1 MSVHLPAFDFI
12 ERVKLHDSVEGVVS
26 DLHGEASRVG
36 IERLIVCGVP
46 APGQPFGPE
55 ILGSVWS
62 PDWLQRYVERDYFP
76 HDPVAQWAGRTT
88 EPFRWS
94 AVPGNG
100 PWTAAANQF
109 MGEAAEH
116 GMVDGFV
123 VPMFSPHEWQANVSF
138 ATSRPL
144 DASSHDLAALHLM
157 AIYATNRLRRLTG
170 RLDEPPSLLTGR
182 EAECLTW
189 IAAGKTVDDIAT
201 ILGLSRLTIQ
211 THLRN
216 VRLKLNAATIAQ
228 AVAEGIRTG
237 AVRI

>member
-1 MSVHLPAFDFI
+1 MSVNLRPFDFI
-12 ERVKLHDSVEGVVS
+12 ERVKLHDTVDEVVA
-26 DLHGEASRVG
+26 DLYREASQVG
-36 IERLIVCGVP
+36 IEGLIVCGVP

-55 ILGSVWS
+55 IMGCVWNQ
-62 PDWLQRYVERDYFP
+62 DWFHRYVEREYFP

-94 AVPGNG
+94 AVPDPAMRTDMTGR
-100 PWTAAANQF
+100 F

-123 VPMFSPHEWQANVSF
+123 VPMFSPRQWQANVSF
-138 ATSRPL
+138 ATSRAL
-144 DASSHDLAALHLM
+144 DASPVDLAALHLM
-157 AIYATNRLRRLTG
+157 AIYAANRLRRLTG
-170 RLDEPPSLLTGR
+170 RLGTAAPLLTAR

-189 IAAGKTVDDIAT
+189 IAVGKTVDDVAS

-228 AVAEGIRTG
+228 AVAEGIRSG
-237 AVRI
+237 EVRI